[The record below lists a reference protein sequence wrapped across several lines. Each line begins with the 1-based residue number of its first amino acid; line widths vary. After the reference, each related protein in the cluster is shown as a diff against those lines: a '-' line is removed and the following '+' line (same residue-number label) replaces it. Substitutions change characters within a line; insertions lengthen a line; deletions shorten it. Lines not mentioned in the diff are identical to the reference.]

1 MFKLI
6 VLCAAVCLVTAV
18 VEVER
23 RSEEVRADGFDAEV
37 SLNDGSAR
45 QESGDV
51 HGNIKGS
58 FEWISPEGEH
68 VRLEYV
74 ADENGYQPKGS
85 VLPTPPPIPEAIVRA
100 LKWIETN
107 PPKEY

>member
-1 MFKLI
+1 MFKLLL
-6 VLCAAVCLVTAV
+6 VCAALCIVAADVDV
-18 VEVER
+18 KS
-23 RSEEVRADGFDAEV
+23 RSEDVRANGFDANLE
-37 SLNDGSAR
+37 LDNGAAR

-100 LKWIETN
+100 LKWIENN
-107 PPKEY
+107 PHEE